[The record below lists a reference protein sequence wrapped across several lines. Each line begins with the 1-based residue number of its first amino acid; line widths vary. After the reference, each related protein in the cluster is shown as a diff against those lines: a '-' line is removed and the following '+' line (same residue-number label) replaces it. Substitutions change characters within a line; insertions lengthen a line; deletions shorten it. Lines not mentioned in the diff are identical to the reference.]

1 MFVERCRGALQR
13 EISNKLCIISGERGT
28 VALRHEARCTCQC
41 CPGLPLCPPSGW
53 QVPSAAVA
61 CRTAATGRVTLC
73 VSVIVRAVHQSSSKL
88 GDTPLARL
96 DLFESLPSRGFAV
109 EPLQQTLQ
117 QNRALQCSTSASLCP
132 APDVELYSST
142 ALQRALYISTALS
155 TALYTYILYTL
166 SLSVRAAAAYTAR
179 GFLTDYYVLERV

>member
-1 MFVERCRGALQR
+1 VQRALLVGDRLCQFEREREIQFVVEISRCRA
-13 EISNKLCIISGERGT
+13 
-28 VALRHEARCTCQC
+28 
-41 CPGLPLCPPSGW
+41 PLH
-53 QVPSAAVA
+53 
-61 CRTAATGRVTLC
+61 R
-73 VSVIVRAVHQSSSKL
+73 
-88 GDTPLARL
+88 
-96 DLFESLPSRGFAV
+96 
-109 EPLQQTLQ
+109 
-117 QNRALQCSTSASLCP
+117 STSDSHRP